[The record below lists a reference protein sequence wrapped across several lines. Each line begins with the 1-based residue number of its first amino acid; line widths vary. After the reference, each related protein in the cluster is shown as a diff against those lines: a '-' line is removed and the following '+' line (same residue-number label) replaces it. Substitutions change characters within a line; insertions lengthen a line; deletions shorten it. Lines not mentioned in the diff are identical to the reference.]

1 MTDIDEETTMN
12 KLMTSG
18 TLGLASLVTTGL
30 IAWQAPLAVADQGSD
45 DSGRD
50 DRHHS
55 KAFKRDDD
63 SQAVVTTVDDD
74 DDDTGLDNGTNTGT
88 NTGADAGTDTGTQT
102 RGGDT
107 DHSRD
112 ASVRDLT
119 SDGPGSG
126 NVDHSRHHTND
137 GTRHNT
143 RG

>member
-1 MTDIDEETTMN
+1 MN
-12 KLMTSG
+12 KLMTTG

-30 IAWQAPLAVADQGSD
+30 IAWQAPLALADQGTD
-45 DSGRD
+45 DPAGD

-63 SQAVVTTVDDD
+63 AQAVVTTVDDD
-74 DDDTGLDNGTNTGT
+74 DDDDTGLGDRTRTR
-88 NTGADAGTDTGTQT
+88 T
-102 RGGDT
+102 RGGVT
-107 DHSRD
+107 DDSRG

-126 NVDHSRHHTND
+126 NVDRSRHHTND

>member
-1 MTDIDEETTMN
+1 MN

-50 DRHHS
+50 DRGHHHG

-74 DDDTGLDNGTNTGT
+74 DDDDTGLGNGTSTGTNTGT
-88 NTGADAGTDTGTQT
+88 NTGADTGTNTGADT